1 LNFTNVTWGELVTDY
16 HVIFAQFVTWY
27 HNIFGP
33 GGLVQTN
40 FVTDIKDGSI
50 PLFEIQA
57 NSLKVFGSNGNGTF
71 VLEDETPFNL
81 QLE

>member
-1 LNFTNVTWGELVTDY
+1 LDFTNVTSGELVTDF
-16 HVIFAQFVTWY
+16 HVIYAQFVTWY
-27 HNIFGP
+27 NNIFGP
-33 GGLVQTN
+33 GGLVKTG

-57 NSLKVFGSNGNGTF
+57 NSTIFGSSGNGTF
-71 VLEDETPFNL
+71 VFEDQTPFNL

>member
-1 LNFTNVTWGELVTDY
+1 LIFTSVTWGELVTDF
-16 HVIFAQFVTWY
+16 HVTYAQFVTWY
-27 HNIFGP
+27 NNIFGP
-33 GGLVQTN
+33 GGLVKAG

-57 NSLKVFGSNGNGTF
+57 NSTIFGSSGNGTF